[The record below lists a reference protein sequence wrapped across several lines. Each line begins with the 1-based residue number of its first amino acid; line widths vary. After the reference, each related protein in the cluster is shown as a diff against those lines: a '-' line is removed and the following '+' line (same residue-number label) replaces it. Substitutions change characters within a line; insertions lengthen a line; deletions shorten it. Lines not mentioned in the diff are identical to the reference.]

1 MDILEVVAMPLAAV
15 WLKENL
21 GSRLSI
27 LKLFSDSSWKNMIA
41 GKVQITI
48 ELFLHIKVFSNWL
61 TSVLKYGD

>member
-1 MDILEVVAMPLAAV
+1 MDILEVVAMPLTAV
-15 WLKENL
+15 WLEENL

-48 ELFLHIKVFSNWL
+48 ELFLHIKSVF
-61 TSVLKYGD
+61 